1 MKVLLDS
8 DALIAL
14 YSPSDALSK
23 KAKKIYKR
31 LLEEKTECFITNLVL
46 QETATV
52 ISHKF
57 GQDQSL
63 EFLDRL
69 EKIDIEQIF
78 VNERLTVKA
87 WHIFKSQKK
96 KGTSFIDCANIA
108 ICQEK
113 LVDQIMS
120 FDKFYQKK
128 ELKVVQA

>member
-1 MKVLLDS
+1 MKALLDS

-14 YSPSDALSK
+14 YSPSDALSRR
-23 KAKKIYKR
+23 AKIIYKR

-52 ISHKF
+52 ISNKF

-63 EFLDRL
+63 EFIDRI
-69 EKIDIEQIF
+69 EKIEIGQIF

-96 KGTSFIDCANIA
+96 KGTSFIDCANVA
-108 ICQEK
+108 VFEEMGA
-113 LVDQIMS
+113 DMIMS
-120 FDKFYQKK
+120 FDKFYQRKG
-128 ELKVVQA
+128 LKTSS